1 MADPARIDLS
11 RPRYDQSTYWG
22 RARHFF
28 EVTDPRTILCSDAEL
43 DGAKLLL
50 DQYRAGK
57 EPSGT
62 TEEQIWRAKVI
73 YESAFHPQTGEK
85 NFFLGRMSCQVPAN
99 MLITS
104 AMMTWY
110 KSNTAAVI
118 LQWVNQTFNATT
130 NYTNRNASSPV
141 TTEMLAQAYVI
152 ATICSVT
159 VAVGLNKAIARSAT
173 LSRGIIG
180 RFVPLT
186 AIAAANCINIPMMRQ
201 VELKE
206 GIAVA
211 TAEGVEVGTSKAAAL
226 SAVAQVVPSRVIM
239 AVPNMGFTPIIMAG
253 LEKRGLFT
261 AYPFLNMPVT
271 TLVTGIMLVVSTPL
285 CCAIFPQQAEIK
297 IENLEPELRAK
308 VKELIPGASVLYY
321 NKGL

>member
-1 MADPARIDLS
+1 
-11 RPRYDQSTYWG
+11 
-22 RARHFF
+22 
-28 EVTDPRTILCSDAEL
+28 
-43 DGAKLLL
+43 
-50 DQYRAGK
+50 
-57 EPSGT
+57 
-62 TEEQIWRAKVI
+62 
-73 YESAFHPQTGEK
+73 
-85 NFFLGRMSCQVPAN
+85 

-110 KSNTAAVI
+110 KSNTVCPSRPLPSAPLLLPRCRRPENPNIPSLQAAVI

-141 TTEMLAQAYVI
+141 TTEMLAQVPPAALRIRVLPTRAPATIPPPSSPAASLPFSAIDTQTQAYVI

-226 SAVAQVVPSRVIM
+226 SAVAQVLHCP
-239 AVPNMGFTPIIMAG
+239 
-253 LEKRGLFT
+253 
-261 AYPFLNMPVT
+261 
-271 TLVTGIMLVVSTPL
+271 
-285 CCAIFPQQAEIK
+285 
-297 IENLEPELRAK
+297 
-308 VKELIPGASVLYY
+308 
-321 NKGL
+321 